1 MEKEIG
7 ASIVNEKAGTNSFK
21 FLKSP
26 TGIKGFDEITLG
38 GLPLNRP
45 TLLVGA
51 IGCGKTFMSMEYLIN
66 GVEIYNEP
74 GVFMT
79 FEEKADELLTNV
91 SSLGY
96 DLNKL
101 IKDNKIYLEHLE
113 IGHNVIKEA
122 GTYKIDGLF
131 VRLEQAIDKVKA
143 KRVVLDSLDTL
154 FGSLDTHILRSEFKR
169 LFTWLKD
176 KKVTAIVTAELGNV
190 FVTRMGLEELIEYFV
205 IELNYKI

>member
-1 MEKEIG
+1 MEKENG
-7 ASIVNEKAGTNSFK
+7 ASIVNEKTGTNSFK
-21 FLKSP
+21 FFKSP

-96 DLNKL
+96 DLNK
-101 IKDNKIYLEHLE
+101 
-113 IGHNVIKEA
+113 
-122 GTYKIDGLF
+122 
-131 VRLEQAIDKVKA
+131 
-143 KRVVLDSLDTL
+143 
-154 FGSLDTHILRSEFKR
+154 
-169 LFTWLKD
+169 
-176 KKVTAIVTAELGNV
+176 
-190 FVTRMGLEELIEYFV
+190 
-205 IELNYKI
+205 